1 MIHLKTKLINSI
13 KSKMKPFLNENQIQ
27 ELNITLKNVLKEFEV
42 IKKDKQLT
50 ILQTKENQDL
60 LNSFLSSKQVEGCS
74 QRTINYYKS
83 TINKMLDCVKLKIES
98 ITTDA

>member
-42 IKKDKQLT
+42 IKKDKQLN
-50 ILQTKENQDL
+50 IFCLE
-60 LNSFLSSKQVEGCS
+60 
-74 QRTINYYKS
+74 Y
-83 TINKMLDCVKLKIES
+83 
-98 ITTDA
+98 